1 MKSVIALI
9 TAGFFSVTA
18 FAADAPKKEE
28 KKPEAKAAAASPAP
42 AKAEAKPAAKKDEG
56 KK

>member
-9 TAGFFSVTA
+9 TASLFSVTA
-18 FAADAPKKEE
+18 FAADTKKEDKKADAKPAATAAKDAKPAPKKEE
-28 KKPEAKAAAASPAP
+28 
-42 AKAEAKPAAKKDEG
+42 G